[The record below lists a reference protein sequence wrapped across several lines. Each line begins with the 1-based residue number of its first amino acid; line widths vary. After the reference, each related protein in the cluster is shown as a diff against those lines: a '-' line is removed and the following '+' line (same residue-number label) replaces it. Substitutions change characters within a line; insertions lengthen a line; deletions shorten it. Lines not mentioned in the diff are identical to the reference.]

1 MKLSIVVPVY
11 NEKNTIE
18 KILGEIKAVESLDKE
33 IIVVDDASTDGT
45 TDILKRLEKEHPDVR
60 FFY

>member
-18 KILGEIKAVESLDKE
+18 KILDEIKAVEGLDK
-33 IIVVDDASTDGT
+33 
-45 TDILKRLEKEHPDVR
+45 
-60 FFY
+60 